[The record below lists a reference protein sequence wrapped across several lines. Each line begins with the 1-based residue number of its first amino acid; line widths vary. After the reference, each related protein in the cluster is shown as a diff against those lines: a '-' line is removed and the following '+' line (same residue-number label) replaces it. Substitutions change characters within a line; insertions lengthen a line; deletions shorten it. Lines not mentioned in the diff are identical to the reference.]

1 MIKSAVSMASG
12 SIQIEFIIFVDND
25 DTSNYSELNE
35 NIKLIRGD
43 RKNNTLRYNIA
54 ANFAIG
60 DILMY
65 AADDLVFMSN
75 NWDLILLNLITQ
87 NKKPCQL
94 ICPSDNTSYSGKIA
108 THGFVTRELLNTLGY
123 FFPPIFSDSYVDTWL
138 TEITKRSNC
147 FYFAPEIILY
157 HDHYRQANNSL
168 IFDEL
173 NLIRNK
179 SNIMNAPE
187 LTFRKMY
194 REREKDSLKIAMR
207 NSEDLSLNFKYVL
220 GVTCAK
226 FLRLTSENPYWFRLR
241 TSTNTDVLRIIFRRL
256 ITLVKQKI
264 QRLFVSES
272 WKKFDN

>member
-87 NKKPCQL
+87 NKKPCQ
-94 ICPSDNTSYSGKIA
+94 
-108 THGFVTRELLNTLGY
+108 
-123 FFPPIFSDSYVDTWL
+123 
-138 TEITKRSNC
+138 SN
-147 FYFAPEIILY
+147 
-157 HDHYRQANNSL
+157 
-168 IFDEL
+168 
-173 NLIRNK
+173 
-179 SNIMNAPE
+179 
-187 LTFRKMY
+187 
-194 REREKDSLKIAMR
+194 
-207 NSEDLSLNFKYVL
+207 
-220 GVTCAK
+220 
-226 FLRLTSENPYWFRLR
+226 
-241 TSTNTDVLRIIFRRL
+241 
-256 ITLVKQKI
+256 
-264 QRLFVSES
+264 
-272 WKKFDN
+272 